1 MRDSRSSDYDLSSST
16 ILTTRFG
23 QESARLIHSVGKN
36 LYVVIGLIA
45 SIAVLSIMNIFG
57 VLDYFSSNRLDRVV
71 DVTLLLVLIGVLVP
85 LVLLLLRSRKVLDRW
100 TNMFERNTITTAMR
114 IAITRRG
121 KEEAILA
128 LAQSVDE
135 ISEPLEEYIMSK
147 KSNLTEFL
155 DVSIGIGKTST
166 TYYEYDILIDS
177 SHVLNGDDKNKGNS
191 LKILLEDYGAVI
203 IKIVDG
209 YVDRR
214 HVELF
219 VDSLAK
225 YASVSKNQVGL
236 GIIVGEDIS
245 PEAKESVSK
254 FISERRR
261 LPINHLLLIDKPS
274 SSSARP
280 LHSTD
285 QSSTPT
291 Q

>member
-57 VLDYFSSNRLDRVV
+57 VLGYFSSNRLDRVV

-100 TNMFERNTITTAMR
+100 TEMFERNTIATAMR
-114 IAITRRG
+114 ISMTSRG
-121 KEEAILA
+121 KKEAILA

-166 TYYEYDILIDS
+166 TYDILIDS

-254 FISERRR
+254 LISERRR

>member
-57 VLDYFSSNRLDRVV
+57 VLGYFSSNRLDRVV

-100 TNMFERNTITTAMR
+100 TEMFERNTIATAMR
-114 IAITRRG
+114 ISMTSRG
-121 KEEAILA
+121 KKEAILA

-166 TYYEYDILIDS
+166 TYDILIDS

-274 SSSARP
+274 SSPARP

-285 QSSTPT
+285 QSSAPT

>member
-1 MRDSRSSDYDLSSST
+1 MRDSRYSDYDMSSST

-23 QESARLIHSVGKN
+23 QESARLIHSIGKN
-36 LYVVIGLIA
+36 LYIVIGLIA
-45 SIAVLSIMNIFG
+45 SIAVLSIMNILG

-100 TNMFERNTITTAMR
+100 TDMFERNTIATAMR
-114 IAITRRG
+114 ISMTRRG

-128 LAQSVDE
+128 LTQSVDE
-135 ISEPLEEYIMSK
+135 ISEPLEEYIRSK
-147 KSNLTEFL
+147 KSDLKEFL
-155 DVSIGIGKTST
+155 DVSIGDGKTST
-166 TYYEYDILIDS
+166 TYDILIDS
-177 SHVLNGDDKNKGNS
+177 SHALNGDDKNKGNS
-191 LKILLEDYGAVI
+191 LRKVLEDYGAVI

-209 YVDRR
+209 YVDRS
-214 HVELF
+214 HIESFL
-219 VDSLAK
+219 DSLTK
-225 YASVSKNQVGL
+225 YASVYKNQIGL
-236 GIIVGEDIS
+236 ATIVGEDIS
-245 PEAKESVSK
+245 TEANESVSK

-274 SSSARP
+274 SSPARP

-285 QSSTPT
+285 QSSAPT

>member
-23 QESARLIHSVGKN
+23 QESAKLIHSIGKN

-45 SIAVLSIMNIFG
+45 SIAVLSIMNILG
-57 VLDYFSSNRLDRVV
+57 LLDYFSPNRVDWIV
-71 DVTLLLVLIGVLVP
+71 DVTLLLVLIGVLAP
-85 LVLLLLRSRKVLDRW
+85 LVLLLLKSRKVLDRW
-100 TNMFERNTITTAMR
+100 NDMFERNTIATAMR
-114 IAITRRG
+114 ISMARRG

-135 ISEPLEEYIMSK
+135 IYEPLEEYILSK
-147 KSNLTEFL
+147 KSDLTEFL
-155 DVSIGIGKTST
+155 DVSIGHGKTSSL
-166 TYYEYDILIDS
+166 YDVLIDS

-191 LKILLEDYGAVI
+191 LRKVLDDYGAVI

-209 YVDRR
+209 YVDRS
-214 HVELF
+214 HVESF

-236 GIIVGEDIS
+236 GIIIGEDIS

-254 FISERRR
+254 FISERSTT
-261 LPINHLLLIDKPS
+261 NKS
-274 SSSARP
+274 SIAYR
-280 LHSTD
+280 
-285 QSSTPT
+285 
-291 Q
+291 

>member
-23 QESARLIHSVGKN
+23 QESARLIHSVAKY
-36 LYVVIGLIA
+36 LYIVVGLII
-45 SIAVLSIMNIFG
+45 SIAALSLLNILG
-57 VLDYFSSNRLDRVV
+57 LLDYFSSSGIDRVV
-71 DVTLLLVLIGVLVP
+71 DTILLIALIVVLIP

-100 TNMFERNTITTAMR
+100 TDMFERNTIATGMR
-114 IAITRRG
+114 IAMTRRG

-135 ISEPLEEYIMSK
+135 ISEPLEEYIMSE
-147 KSNLTEFL
+147 KSDLREFL
-155 DVSIGIGKTST
+155 DISIGDGITST
-166 TYYEYDILIDS
+166 YDILIDS
-177 SHVLNGDDKNKGNS
+177 SHLLNGDNKNKGNS
-191 LKILLEDYGAVI
+191 LRKVLEDYGAVI

-225 YASVSKNQVGL
+225 YAFVSKNQVGL

-254 FISERRR
+254 FVSEKRRGG
-261 LPINHLLLIDKPS
+261 LPVNHLLLIDKPS
-274 SSSARP
+274 SPSAPP

-285 QSSTPT
+285 QSSTT